1 LTFRRDHH
9 ESYRQ
14 YAAGALT
21 TAIAV
26 FVVHVT
32 PFAFAAK
39 PYQHFLVGNAAD
51 VTLPPPQ
58 APSLVLMG
66 ASTDVD
72 AAFEWMIQ
80 KAGGGN
86 FVVIRAEGTDAYNSY
101 IFAMGR
107 VTSVETLII
116 PSREAA
122 NDPFVVG
129 RVRGA
134 EALFIAGG
142 DQSDYVNY
150 WEGSHV
156 AAAIAEL
163 SAKNIPI
170 GGTSAGLAIMGQ
182 YAFAALNGPI
192 NSAEALANPFHEV
205 LTLSERFLSLPYLN
219 NVITDARLG
228 VNDRMGRL
236 VSFLARIVGD
246 SWSSSAHGIGIDEE
260 TALLVDNGKATKVGK
275 GSVYFLQTIS
285 FPQVLEPEKPL
296 TYRNIGVQRLT
307 GTGSFDLINW
317 SAHDGATVDYS
328 ISAINGVLT
337 STQAGGAIY

>member
-1 LTFRRDHH
+1 MKAVANAPR
-9 ESYRQ
+9 
-14 YAAGALT
+14 ALLQMLWRF
-21 TAIAV
+21 ALLNAFI
-26 FVVHVT
+26 VT
-32 PFAFAAK
+32 SFAFAAT
-39 PYQHFLVGNAAD
+39 PYQHFWAGNATD

-66 ASTDVD
+66 GSTDVD

-86 FVVIRAEGTDAYNSY
+86 FVVIRAEGTDAYNPY
-101 IFAMGR
+101 IFAMGK

-122 NDPFVVG
+122 NDPFVVS
-129 RVRGA
+129 RIRGA

-150 WEGSHV
+150 WSGTAV
-156 AAAIAEL
+156 DAAIVEL
-163 SAKNIPI
+163 SAKNVPI

-182 YAFAALNGPI
+182 YTFAALNGPI
-192 NSAEALANPFHEV
+192 NSAEALVNPFHEV

-228 VNDRMGRL
+228 VSDRMGRL
-236 VSFLARIVGD
+236 VSFLARIVGNN
-246 SWSSSAHGIGIDEE
+246 WSSIARGIGIDEE
-260 TALLVDNGKATKVGK
+260 TALLIDNGKATKVGK
-275 GSVYFLQTIS
+275 GSVYFLQTIN
-285 FPQVLEPEKPL
+285 FPQVFEPEKPL

-317 SAHDGATVDYS
+317 LGHDGTTVNYS
-328 ISAINGVLT
+328 ISAINGVLS
-337 STQAGGAIY
+337 STQVDGAIY

>member
-1 LTFRRDHH
+1 VKAVANAPRVLPQLLGQFVLLCTF
-9 ESYRQ
+9 
-14 YAAGALT
+14 T
-21 TAIAV
+21 I
-26 FVVHVT
+26 T
-32 PFAFAAK
+32 PFAFASK

-51 VTLPPPQ
+51 VTLPLPR
-58 APSLVLMG
+58 APSLILMG
-66 ASTDVD
+66 GSTDVD
-72 AAFEWMIQ
+72 AAFQWMIQ

-86 FVVIRAEGTDAYNSY
+86 FVVIRAEGTDAYNPY

-129 RVRGA
+129 RIRGA

-150 WEGSHV
+150 WKGTPV
-156 AAAIAEL
+156 DAAIAEL
-163 SAKNIPI
+163 SAKNTPI

-192 NSAEALANPFHEV
+192 SSAEALANPFHDA
-205 LTLSERFLSLPYLN
+205 LTLSEHFLSQPYMS

-228 VNDRMGRL
+228 VSNRMGRL

-246 SWSSSAHGIGIDEE
+246 RWSNSARGIGIDEE
-260 TALLVDNGKATKVGK
+260 TALLVDNGKATKVGN
-275 GSVYFLQTIS
+275 GSVYFLRTIS

-296 TYRNIGVQRLT
+296 TYRNIGVQRLS

-317 SAHDGATVDYS
+317 FGYDGTTVNYS
-328 ISAINGVLT
+328 ISAINGVLS
-337 STQAGGAIY
+337 STQVGNAIY